1 MPFLIPDF
9 PSAIR
14 APSPLSVRPL
24 AGIIHRCDDTVAQN
38 GDGDRGLSLSL
49 SPPPTIDPFYDR
61 LDTARKTS
69 LTLRASVPCT
79 RIARSQEDRGASKS
93 GPTWLLKIIFN
104 G

>member
-38 GDGDRGLSLSL
+38 GHDDRGLSVSLFLSL
-49 SPPPTIDPFYDR
+49 SPPTIDPFYDR
-61 LDTARKTS
+61 LDTARQTS

-79 RIARSQEDRGASKS
+79 RIARSQEDGFTGKS
-93 GPTWLLKIIFN
+93 
-104 G
+104 